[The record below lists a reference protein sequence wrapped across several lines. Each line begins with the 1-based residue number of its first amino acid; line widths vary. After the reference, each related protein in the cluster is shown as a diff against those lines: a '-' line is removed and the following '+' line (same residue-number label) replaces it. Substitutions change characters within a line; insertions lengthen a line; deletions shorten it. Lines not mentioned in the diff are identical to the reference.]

1 MSKESNLNAEIREGT
16 GKSAVKKVLS
26 AGKIPS
32 IIYGLGENPVNI
44 ALDKVTIQK
53 EINIG
58 GFLTR
63 IFSMNIDG
71 KKSLAIPREVQ
82 FDPLSD
88 QPIHIDF
95 LRLAEDSKI
104 TLDIPTKFINEEL
117 SPGLKRGGVLNV
129 NRRTVQLSCPAN
141 NIPDEIVF
149 NLEGLEIGDT
159 IRISAANLGNGI
171 TPTIS
176 DRDFTVA
183 SVAAPTVVKE
193 PEAPV
198 EVRRQMI
205 RLKMVRK
212 KTQLLKLRLK
222 MKVKIKI
229 NTFSFINLNIYISS
243 TI

>member
-63 IFSMNIDG
+63 IFSLNIDG
-71 KKSLAIPREVQ
+71 KKSLAIPRDVQ

-104 TLDIPTKFINEEL
+104 TLDL
-117 SPGLKRGGVLNV
+117 SL
-129 NRRTVQLSCPAN
+129 
-141 NIPDEIVF
+141 IHI
-149 NLEGLEIGDT
+149 
-159 IRISAANLGNGI
+159 
-171 TPTIS
+171 
-176 DRDFTVA
+176 
-183 SVAAPTVVKE
+183 
-193 PEAPV
+193 
-198 EVRRQMI
+198 
-205 RLKMVRK
+205 
-212 KTQLLKLRLK
+212 
-222 MKVKIKI
+222 
-229 NTFSFINLNIYISS
+229 
-243 TI
+243 

>member
-63 IFSMNIDG
+63 IFSLNIDG

-141 NIPDEIVF
+141 NIPEEIVF

-159 IRISAANLGNGI
+159 IRISAANLGNGV

-198 EVRRQMI
+198 EGEPTDDQAEDGE
-205 RLKMVRK
+205 K
-212 KTQLLKLRLK
+212 KDAASEAETKDESK
-222 MKVKIKI
+222 DKD
-229 NTFSFINLNIYISS
+229 
-243 TI
+243 

>member
-63 IFSMNIDG
+63 IFSLNIDG

-129 NRRTVQLSCPAN
+129 NRRTIQLSCPAN
-141 NIPDEIVF
+141 NIPEEIVF

-159 IRISAANLGNGI
+159 IRISAANLGNGV

-198 EVRRQMI
+198 EGEAADDQAEDSE
-205 RLKMVRK
+205 K
-212 KTQLLKLRLK
+212 KDAASEAETKDESK
-222 MKVKIKI
+222 DKD
-229 NTFSFINLNIYISS
+229 
-243 TI
+243 

>member
-1 MSKESNLNAEIREGT
+1 MSKQTTLDVNIRAET
-16 GKSAVKKVLS
+16 GKNGAKKVIA

-32 IIYGLGENPVNI
+32 VIYGLGEQPLNI
-44 ALDKVTIQK
+44 SIDKISVQK
-53 EINIG
+53 EINSG

-63 IFSMNIDG
+63 IFSLNIDG
-71 KKSLAIPREVQ
+71 KKNLAIPRDVQ

-104 TLDIPTKFINEEL
+104 TLDIPTRFINEEL

-141 NIPDEIVF
+141 NIPEEIIF
-149 NLEGLEIGDT
+149 DLEGLEIGDT
-159 IRISAANLGNGI
+159 IRISGANLSEGV
-171 TPTIS
+171 TPTIT

-193 PEAPV
+193 TETTTEETAEGDSDSSDASDDKKEAADGDKGSNKS
-198 EVRRQMI
+198 ED
-205 RLKMVRK
+205 K
-212 KTQLLKLRLK
+212 KD
-222 MKVKIKI
+222 
-229 NTFSFINLNIYISS
+229 
-243 TI
+243 

>member
-63 IFSMNIDG
+63 IFSLNIDG

-141 NIPDEIVF
+141 NIPEEIVF

-159 IRISAANLGNGI
+159 IRISAANLGNGV

-193 PEAPV
+193 PEAAV
-198 EVRRQMI
+198 EGEAADDQAEDSE
-205 RLKMVRK
+205 K
-212 KTQLLKLRLK
+212 KDAASEAETKDESK
-222 MKVKIKI
+222 DKD
-229 NTFSFINLNIYISS
+229 
-243 TI
+243 

>member
-63 IFSMNIDG
+63 IFSLNIDG

-95 LRLAEDSKI
+95 LRLAEDSKF

-141 NIPDEIVF
+141 NIPEEIVF

-159 IRISAANLGNGI
+159 IRISAANLGNGV

-198 EVRRQMI
+198 EGEAADDQAEDSE
-205 RLKMVRK
+205 K
-212 KTQLLKLRLK
+212 KDAASEAETKDESK
-222 MKVKIKI
+222 DKV
-229 NTFSFINLNIYISS
+229 
-243 TI
+243 

>member
-1 MSKESNLNAEIREGT
+1 MSKESNLNAEIRDGS
-16 GKSAVKKVLS
+16 GKSAVKKVLA

-32 IIYGLGENPVNI
+32 VMYGLGENPVNI
-44 ALDKVTIQK
+44 SLDKITVQK
-53 EINIG
+53 EINSG

-63 IFSMNIDG
+63 IFSLNIDG

-104 TLDIPTKFINEEL
+104 TLDIPTRFINEEL

-141 NIPDEIVF
+141 NIPEEIVF
-149 NLEGLEIGDT
+149 DLEGLEIGDT
-159 IRISAANLGNGI
+159 IRISAANLGDGI
-171 TPTIS
+171 SPTIS

-193 PEAPV
+193 PEAPA
-198 EVRRQMI
+198 EGEAAEGEATEGGGAAAED
-205 RLKMVRK
+205 K
-212 KTQLLKLRLK
+212 KDAAPEADNKEENK
-222 MKVKIKI
+222 DKE
-229 NTFSFINLNIYISS
+229 
-243 TI
+243 

>member
-63 IFSMNIDG
+63 IFSLNIDG

-141 NIPDEIVF
+141 NIPEEIVF

-159 IRISAANLGNGI
+159 IRISAANLDNGV

-198 EVRRQMI
+198 EGEAADDQAEDSE
-205 RLKMVRK
+205 K
-212 KTQLLKLRLK
+212 KDAASEAETKDESK
-222 MKVKIKI
+222 DKD
-229 NTFSFINLNIYISS
+229 
-243 TI
+243 

>member
-63 IFSMNIDG
+63 IFSLNIAG

-141 NIPDEIVF
+141 NIPEEIVF

-159 IRISAANLGNGI
+159 IRISAANLGNGV

-198 EVRRQMI
+198 EGEPTDDQAEDGE
-205 RLKMVRK
+205 K
-212 KTQLLKLRLK
+212 KDAASEAETKDESK
-222 MKVKIKI
+222 DKD
-229 NTFSFINLNIYISS
+229 
-243 TI
+243 

>member
-1 MSKESNLNAEIREGT
+1 MSKQTTLDVNIRADT
-16 GKSAVKKVLS
+16 GKNGAKKVIA

-32 IIYGLGENPVNI
+32 VIYGLGEQPLNI
-44 ALDKVTIQK
+44 SIDKISVQK
-53 EINIG
+53 EINSG

-63 IFSMNIDG
+63 IFSLNIDG
-71 KKSLAIPREVQ
+71 KKNLAIPRDVQ

-104 TLDIPTKFINEEL
+104 TLDIPTRFINEEL

-141 NIPDEIVF
+141 NIPEEIIF
-149 NLEGLEIGDT
+149 DLEGLEIGDT
-159 IRISAANLGNGI
+159 IRISGANLSEGV
-171 TPTIS
+171 TPTIT

-193 PEAPV
+193 PETTTEETTEGDPETSDASDD
-198 EVRRQMI
+198 
-205 RLKMVRK
+205 K
-212 KTQLLKLRLK
+212 KEAADSD
-222 MKVKIKI
+222 KVSDKSEDKKD
-229 NTFSFINLNIYISS
+229 
-243 TI
+243 

>member
-63 IFSMNIDG
+63 IFSLNIDG

-141 NIPDEIVF
+141 NIPQEIVF
-149 NLEGLEIGDT
+149 N
-159 IRISAANLGNGI
+159 
-171 TPTIS
+171 
-176 DRDFTVA
+176 
-183 SVAAPTVVKE
+183 
-193 PEAPV
+193 
-198 EVRRQMI
+198 
-205 RLKMVRK
+205 
-212 KTQLLKLRLK
+212 
-222 MKVKIKI
+222 
-229 NTFSFINLNIYISS
+229 
-243 TI
+243 